1 VWDSSPRRL
10 LRNEKQVANQE
21 EYFAPVM
28 VQWRSQPTV
37 RHGFSNGRGDG
48 EQLYANPV
56 IFARI
61 NKAHATNELRR
72 SHGVKTRGQK
82 ASRRAGHTTAV
93 LLPPPSPLVFCF
105 CSQLWRWGVAALRLY
120 STAAESGQQ
129 ERSPWWLLAQAP
141 LSSIRADRGVEW
153 PETERRKA
161 THGIHRLRLGAE
173 MGQRTGKFGPRQR
186 FSFFFYFLFPFS
198 SHFFILNLKF
208 KIGGELVSS

>member
-93 LLPPPSPLVFCF
+93 LLPPPLTLGF
-105 CSQLWRWGVAALRLY
+105 
-120 STAAESGQQ
+120 
-129 ERSPWWLLAQAP
+129 LLLFPAMAMEGRGLAP
-141 LSSIRADRGVEW
+141 L
-153 PETERRKA
+153 
-161 THGIHRLRLGAE
+161 
-173 MGQRTGKFGPRQR
+173 
-186 FSFFFYFLFPFS
+186 
-198 SHFFILNLKF
+198 
-208 KIGGELVSS
+208 